1 VICKRAACLI
11 VVMAVIALGVSGA
24 PRADLGALYRAA
36 PGQTVDGGLPTV
48 KRDTLL
54 NGLQLIS
61 LPQEGSGT
69 VKMHLR
75 LNSGSMF
82 DLAGKGGLAD
92 ITVRML
98 LRGAGAYSAK
108 NLADTASQ
116 LGLTISTKVTWD
128 STDLLI
134 AGPASSFDSMM
145 DLLGQLVVNPTFNQ
159 AELDQLKSQ
168 RLTEIIA
175 EPRTD
180 LQGVSRRALETLFGT
195 FPYGRPE
202 DGTTY
207 TIARIL
213 RDDVVY
219 YHDRFYLANNAELV
233 VSGDVNVEEVT
244 RIARAKLGFW
254 KKGEIVPAT
263 FRPSSPPVARQLLVL
278 DSVDSGT
285 AQAAVA
291 QIAISR
297 RASDYFP
304 TLIAAELLRTLPE
317 KGSETIVEAE
327 LDARTLAGPLLVTV
341 KSSPNKIVEAVD
353 RIIDAMGRL
362 RQGQII
368 PAQLQQ
374 AKDHLIS
381 LYLRKAANPDGLVD
395 ALLDL
400 ELYRLGRDYI
410 INYSDRVQAVTA
422 SEVAQAAL
430 AHMDPQ
436 ALVVVVSGPA
446 AKIEPDIRKLG
457 NVSVLKDQQISQ

>member
-1 VICKRAACLI
+1 VICKRAACLL
-11 VVMAVIALGVSGA
+11 VVLAVIELGASGALRARLGVLNWPA
-24 PRADLGALYRAA
+24 PAQA
-36 PGQTVDGGLPTV
+36 VGGGPPTV

-92 ITVRML
+92 ITARML
-98 LRGAGAYSAK
+98 LRGAAGYSAK

-116 LGLTISTKVTWD
+116 LGLTISTKVSWD

-134 AGPASSFDSMM
+134 DGPASSFDSMM
-145 DLLGQLVVNPTFNQ
+145 DLLGQLMVNPTFNQ

-168 RLTEIIA
+168 RLTEMIA
-175 EPRTD
+175 EPRID
-180 LQGVSRRALETLFGT
+180 LQGVSRRAFQTLFGA

-233 VSGDVNVEEVT
+233 VSGDVTPEEIT
-244 RIARAKLGFW
+244 RLARSKLGFW

-263 FRPSSPPVARQLLVL
+263 FRPPSPPESRQLFVL

-297 RASDYFP
+297 RAGDYFP
-304 TLIAAELLRTLPE
+304 MLIAAELLRTLPE
-317 KGSETIVEAE
+317 KGSETIVESE

-341 KSSPNKIVEAVD
+341 KSSPNKIVEALD
-353 RIIDAMGRL
+353 RIIDRMGRL
-362 RQGQII
+362 RQGQIT
-368 PAQLQQ
+368 AVQLQQ
-374 AKDHLIS
+374 AKDHIIS
-381 LYLRKAANPDGLVD
+381 LYLQKAANPDGLVD

-422 SEVAQAAL
+422 GEVAQAAL
-430 AHMDPQ
+430 SHIDPQ

-446 AKIEPDIRKLG
+446 AKIEPDMRKLG
-457 NVSVLKDQQISQ
+457 NVSILKD